1 VSLEGTLETIALP
14 DVLALLSVTAK
25 SGELRVES
33 GGGVGRVWLDAGRVS
48 GFDVGSQRSAVD
60 AFFALLRLKDGN
72 FKFHAGTEPL
82 NPVEP
87 QEVAPLMEEAEER
100 LVQWPAIS
108 AVVPSLSSKVNL
120 EDSVDAD
127 VNLSPEQWGL
137 VAQIGG
143 GRSVGEVLDA
153 RNFGEF
159 DGCKAVKELVDLGLV
174 KVDHLEVA
182 TDALVLSPAPATQDL
197 APPVEDD
204 VPPAPEFPEQSIA
217 PSGWSESELSSLSE
231 VWNDETGQVET
242 APIETAPVGA
252 SPAEASVVDDA
263 QLEEGPVEA
272 GHPVNR
278 GLLLKFLGSARS

>member
-48 GFDVGSQRSAVD
+48 GFDVGNQRSTVD
-60 AFFALLRLKDGN
+60 ALFALLRLKDGS
-72 FKFHAGTEPL
+72 FKFHAGSDPV

-87 QEVAPLMEEAEER
+87 QEVAPLMEQAEER
-100 LVQWPAIS
+100 LVQWPGIS
-108 AVVPSLSSKVNL
+108 AVVPSLSSKVDL
-120 EDSVDAD
+120 EESVDAD

-174 KVDHLEVA
+174 NVDRLEVPTETTMLA
-182 TDALVLSPAPATQDL
+182 PAPPPEDL
-197 APPVEDD
+197 APPAEEDF
-204 VPPAPEFPEQSIA
+204 PPTPEFPEQSIA
-217 PSGWSESELSSLSE
+217 TNGWSDSELSNLSE

-242 APIETAPVGA
+242 APVEA
-252 SPAEASVVDDA
+252 SPVEDGQPEEA
-263 QLEEGPVEA
+263 PVEA
-272 GHPVNR
+272 GQPVNR
-278 GLLLKFLGSARS
+278 GLLLKFLGSARG